1 MVQFGQSS
9 QPGIHMPCPRAA
21 PERTMEDLMNEHAS
35 RSQRYYGNQQL
46 RPDVPVS
53 PQPTAE
59 DIARRSRMFRLRHDE
74 FARREP
80 GLSRPGV
87 TYLEDITPDLNH
99 PSPSQSNAISHAQGP
114 YDDTD
119 SPSHAHIN
127 EQPGERDID
136 IHLTRD
142 ESNDREQ
149 SLREDFEMI
158 KYEDDLTADFEEVDR
173 DIPTAFNGKPPR

>member
-1 MVQFGQSS
+1 
-9 QPGIHMPCPRAA
+9 
-21 PERTMEDLMNEHAS
+21 MEDLINEHAS

-53 PQPTAE
+53 SQPTAE
-59 DIARRSRMFRLRHDE
+59 DIACRSRRLRLRHDE
-74 FARREP
+74 FVGREP
-80 GLSRPGV
+80 GLSQPGV
-87 TYLEDITPDLNH
+87 IYLEDITPDLNH
-99 PSPSQSNAISHAQGP
+99 PSPSQSNAVSHAQGP

-119 SPSHAHIN
+119 SPGHAHIDG
-127 EQPGERDID
+127 QPGEGDID

-173 DIPTAFNGKPPR
+173 DIPTAFNRKPPR

>member
-1 MVQFGQSS
+1 
-9 QPGIHMPCPRAA
+9 
-21 PERTMEDLMNEHAS
+21 
-35 RSQRYYGNQQL
+35 
-46 RPDVPVS
+46 
-53 PQPTAE
+53 
-59 DIARRSRMFRLRHDE
+59 MFRLRHDE
-74 FARREP
+74 FTRREP

-87 TYLEDITPDLNH
+87 TYLKGITPDLNH
-99 PSPSQSNAISHAQGP
+99 PPPSQSNAISHAQRP

-119 SPSHAHIN
+119 SPSHARIN

-142 ESNDREQ
+142 ESNAREQ
-149 SLREDFEMI
+149 SLREDFEVI

>member
-1 MVQFGQSS
+1 
-9 QPGIHMPCPRAA
+9 
-21 PERTMEDLMNEHAS
+21 MEDLMNEHAS

-46 RPDVPVS
+46 RPDVPVF
-53 PQPTAE
+53 PQPTTE
-59 DIARRSRMFRLRHDE
+59 DIARRSRRFRLRHDE
-74 FARREP
+74 IVRREP
-80 GLSRPGV
+80 GLSRFGV
-87 TYLEDITPDLNH
+87 ACLEDITPDLNH
-99 PSPSQSNAISHAQGP
+99 ASPSQSNAVSHAQGP

-119 SPSHAHIN
+119 SPGHAHIN
-127 EQPGERDID
+127 EQPSEGDID

>member
-1 MVQFGQSS
+1 
-9 QPGIHMPCPRAA
+9 
-21 PERTMEDLMNEHAS
+21 MEDLMNEHAS

-59 DIARRSRMFRLRHDE
+59 DIARRSRRFGLRHDE
-74 FARREP
+74 SVRREP

-87 TYLEDITPDLNH
+87 AYLEDTTPDLNH
-99 PSPSQSNAISHAQGP
+99 PSPSQSNAVSHAQGP

-119 SPSHAHIN
+119 SPGHAHIN
-127 EQPGERDID
+127 EQPGEGDID

-142 ESNDREQ
+142 ESNDKKQ

-158 KYEDDLTADFEEVDR
+158 RYEDDLTADFEEADR
-173 DIPTAFNGKPPR
+173 DIPMAFNGTSPRSESQP